1 MCDKLSS
8 RTGSGMVFS
17 VFVFF
22 FLTEK
27 NDYFE
32 RVILSEL
39 NIYF

>member
-8 RTGSGMVFS
+8 RTGSEHGLFC
-17 VFVFF
+17 FVFF

-32 RVILSEL
+32 RVILETD
-39 NIYF
+39 